1 MEIRSFINIAAG
13 GIEWR
18 EVMAVE
24 NPVLYRLERLGGR
37 AQPLWLYTLLT
48 VGDLER
54 YPLWAWNE
62 ALSQALGHRVSCPSY
77 RALVRRLE
85 EAVRV
90 EN

>member
-1 MEIRSFINIAAG
+1 
-13 GIEWR
+13 
-18 EVMAVE
+18 MAFA
-24 NPVLYRLERLGGR
+24 RLRKKLWWDV
-37 AQPLWLYTLLT
+37 WLYTLLT
-48 VGDLER
+48 VVELEG

-62 ALSQALGHRVSCPSY
+62 ALSQAVGHRVSCPSY

>member
-1 MEIRSFINIAAG
+1 M
-13 GIEWR
+13 
-18 EVMAVE
+18 E
-24 NPVLYRLERLGGR
+24 NPVLCRLERLGGCV
-37 AQPLWLYTLLT
+37 QPLWLYTLLT

-62 ALSQALGHRVSCPSY
+62 ALSQAVGHRVSCPSY

>member
-1 MEIRSFINIAAG
+1 M
-13 GIEWR
+13 
-18 EVMAVE
+18 E
-24 NPVLYRLERLGGR
+24 NPVLCRLERLGGH

>member
-1 MEIRSFINIAAG
+1 M
-13 GIEWR
+13 
-18 EVMAVE
+18 E
-24 NPVLYRLERLGGR
+24 NPVLCRLERLGGH

-62 ALSQALGHRVSCPSY
+62 ALSQAVGHRVCCPSY

>member
-1 MEIRSFINIAAG
+1 
-13 GIEWR
+13 
-18 EVMAVE
+18 MALE
-24 NPVLYRLERLGGR
+24 NPVLTHLARLGGR
-37 AQPLWLYTLLT
+37 AEPLWLYTLLT

-62 ALSQALGHRVSCPSY
+62 ALSQAAGRRVYCPSY

-85 EAVRV
+85 EDIQG